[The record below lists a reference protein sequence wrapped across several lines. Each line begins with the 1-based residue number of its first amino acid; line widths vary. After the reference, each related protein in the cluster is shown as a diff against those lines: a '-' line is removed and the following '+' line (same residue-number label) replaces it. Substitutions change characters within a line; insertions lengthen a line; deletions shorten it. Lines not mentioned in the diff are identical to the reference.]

1 MEALLGAAVVALVLI
16 VAAATILTR
25 AGRPLTKGVH
35 ATPRARTALMV
46 VFSVLAAL
54 VIFPS
59 LVPAAGRGIFA
70 FCGVCPIGT
79 VATGGPESF
88 LGFLRVFFLAAWYY
102 TATVL
107 PVFVLGC
114 LLSGVLIAKSHRIR
128 IRGVIPAFGLAA
140 LLPVC
145 SCGVIPI
152 AKAMIE
158 RGGTGARDG
167 LVFLA
172 AAPLL
177 SPIIISLA
185 FPLLG
190 TSYLVLRIVSSL
202 VLPLS
207 VALIVRRFLPAP
219 TAVPCASSTPRA
231 ARATGAATPGASCT
245 PSPACATTLGS
256 GGSILLA
263 AWHMLT
269 GLTRYVLFGVV
280 LGSFFAAALPANY
293 VGAILQSG
301 VTSMAAVVVVGVPI
315 NMCAGEE
322 VLLTAPLAGMGFTMG
337 HAIAFAL
344 AGTGICVSSLPL
356 LRAILGKRAMLAMV
370 ALYLVVPFAL
380 GVALTALPFTPRLEP
395 RTPPGSAPTIEVGAP
410 TPPQS
415 IIDKSR

>member
-16 VAAATILTR
+16 VGAATILTR

-88 LGFLRVFFLAAWYY
+88 LGFLKVFFLAAWYY

-185 FPLLG
+185 FTLLG

-202 VLPLS
+202 VLALS

-219 TAVPCASSTPRA
+219 AAVPCASSTTRA
-231 ARATGAATPGASCT
+231 AW
-245 PSPACATTLGS
+245 ATTAGS
-256 GGSILLA
+256 GDSVLLA
-263 AWHMLT
+263 GWGMLT
-269 GLTRYVLFGVV
+269 GLVRYVLFGVV
-280 LGSFFAAALPANY
+280 LGSLFTAALPADY
-293 VGAILQSG
+293 VGTILQSG
-301 VTSMAAVVVVGVPI
+301 VASMAAVVVIGVPI

-322 VLLTAPLAGMGFTMG
+322 ILLSAPLSGMGLTMG
-337 HAIAFAL
+337 HALAFAL
-344 AGTGICVSSLPL
+344 ASTGICMSSVPL
-356 LRAILGKRAMLAMV
+356 LVSILGRRATLIMV
-370 ALYLVVPFAL
+370 ALYLIVPFL
-380 GVALTALPFTPRLEP
+380 IGLVVNALPVVGTLGP
-395 RTPPGSAPTIEVGAP
+395 APF
-410 TPPQS
+410 
-415 IIDKSR
+415 

>member
-16 VAAATILTR
+16 LAAATVLTR

-54 VIFPS
+54 VILPS

-88 LGFLRVFFLAAWYY
+88 LGFLNVFFLAAWYY

-185 FPLLG
+185 FTLLG

-202 VLPLS
+202 VLALS

-219 TAVPCASSTPRA
+219 AAVPCASSTTRA
-231 ARATGAATPGASCT
+231 AW
-245 PSPACATTLGS
+245 ATTAGS
-256 GGSILLA
+256 GDSVLLA
-263 AWHMLT
+263 GWGMLT
-269 GLTRYVLFGVV
+269 GLVRYVLFGVV
-280 LGSFFAAALPANY
+280 LGSLFTAALPADY
-293 VGAILQSG
+293 VGTILQSG
-301 VTSMAAVVVVGVPI
+301 VASMAAVVVIGVPI

-322 VLLTAPLAGMGFTMG
+322 ILLSAPLSGMGLTMG
-337 HAIAFAL
+337 HALAFAL
-344 AGTGICVSSLPL
+344 ASTGICMSSVPL
-356 LRAILGKRAMLAMV
+356 LVSILGRRATLIMV
-370 ALYLVVPFAL
+370 ALYLIVPFL
-380 GVALTALPFTPRLEP
+380 IGLVVNALPVVGTLGP
-395 RTPPGSAPTIEVGAP
+395 APF
-410 TPPQS
+410 
-415 IIDKSR
+415 